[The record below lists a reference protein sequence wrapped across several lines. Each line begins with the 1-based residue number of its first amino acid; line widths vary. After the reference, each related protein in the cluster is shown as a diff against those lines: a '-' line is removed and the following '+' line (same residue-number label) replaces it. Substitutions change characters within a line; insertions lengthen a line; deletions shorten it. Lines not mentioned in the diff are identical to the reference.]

1 MFSALS
7 SLLSFDEAVR
17 IMDATMLPVCKQH
30 RVDDYSVAPDM
41 VDFGKNWQGW
51 HYGFKLHASVSLDGR
66 LYVLALTGANGY
78 DAQME
83 HLLLRLVTLC
93 TVLP

>member
-1 MFSALS
+1 
-7 SLLSFDEAVR
+7 
-17 IMDATMLPVCKQH
+17 
-30 RVDDYSVAPDM
+30 M

-51 HYGFKLHASVSLDGR
+51 HYGFKLHASVSIDGR